1 MLQRLQRAGLVAAV
15 RGSRGGYRL
24 LRPLAQISLR
34 EVIEASHGPLAVV
47 DCVKHGACPQET
59 HCTIRPQAHGLQG
72 LLDGFLGSLSVQQFA
87 QRTGGGAMI
96 SNAELLEELRVVLD
110 PELGINIVDLGLVYR
125 AEAADERVEV
135 DFTLTYPG
143 CPIGPE
149 LKGEIEQVLKDVTGI
164 EDVEARLVWEPL
176 WGPERMTEEARLSL
190 GYPI

>member
-1 MLQRLQRAGLVAAV
+1 V
-15 RGSRGGYRL
+15 
-24 LRPLAQISLR
+24 
-34 EVIEASHGPLAVV
+34 
-47 DCVKHGACPQET
+47 
-59 HCTIRPQAHGLQG
+59 
-72 LLDGFLGSLSVQQFA
+72 
-87 QRTGGGAMI
+87 I

-125 AEAADERVEV
+125 AEAADNRVEV

-149 LKGEIEQVLKDVTGI
+149 LKGEIEQVLKDVTGS
-164 EDVEARLVWEPL
+164 EEVEATLVWEPL

>member
-1 MLQRLQRAGLVAAV
+1 
-15 RGSRGGYRL
+15 
-24 LRPLAQISLR
+24 
-34 EVIEASHGPLAVV
+34 
-47 DCVKHGACPQET
+47 
-59 HCTIRPQAHGLQG
+59 
-72 LLDGFLGSLSVQQFA
+72 
-87 QRTGGGAMI
+87 MI

-125 AEAADERVEV
+125 AEAADNRVEV

-149 LKGEIEQVLKDVTGI
+149 LKGEIEQVLKDVTGS
-164 EDVEARLVWEPL
+164 EEVEARLVWEPL

>member
-1 MLQRLQRAGLVAAV
+1 
-15 RGSRGGYRL
+15 
-24 LRPLAQISLR
+24 
-34 EVIEASHGPLAVV
+34 
-47 DCVKHGACPQET
+47 
-59 HCTIRPQAHGLQG
+59 
-72 LLDGFLGSLSVQQFA
+72 
-87 QRTGGGAMI
+87 MI
-96 SNAELLEELRVVLD
+96 SNAEILEELRVVLD

-125 AEAADERVEV
+125 AEAADNRVEV

-149 LKGEIEQVLKDVTGI
+149 LKGEIEQVLKDVTGS

>member
-1 MLQRLQRAGLVAAV
+1 
-15 RGSRGGYRL
+15 
-24 LRPLAQISLR
+24 
-34 EVIEASHGPLAVV
+34 
-47 DCVKHGACPQET
+47 
-59 HCTIRPQAHGLQG
+59 
-72 LLDGFLGSLSVQQFA
+72 
-87 QRTGGGAMI
+87 MI

-125 AEAADERVEV
+125 AEAADNRVEV

-164 EDVEARLVWEPL
+164 ENVEATLVWEPL